1 MKYQQASHADT
12 EAICHLE
19 PFGYNSERDLILGR
33 TVEPKHPE
41 PIMPSWVE
49 RMTPGCWYQ
58 ISGDYPDL
66 DLTPTPPGTR
76 YLADNDPAG
85 DAKLNAGKTPREF
98 LRRSLG
104 RRPRSPW
111 QGQCGF
117 WAITE
122 AWNGAVFAS
131 RFGASGSMIVF
142 GGGHDD
148 YFGSDVHAFDLST
161 RRWSRIS
168 DGYVSGKAKE
178 YGADAVYP
186 DAVYPDGSPLPPHTY
201 GYVQYDPEGNDYLLL
216 KGQTEL
222 GPRVKSAAIPHMFN
236 LDSLTWRKGPRH
248 PSAILGSGG
257 CTTWDASRRILW
269 GHSGDSGNAFIGFSP
284 DSRNADGTYGL
295 WTTLYLKKIQ
305 THADHNAM
313 AMDPMRDIIIAVVS
327 ASNAL
332 YALNPSEP
340 AREIVCLT
348 SKDDQAILSA
358 YAALEYAPNLD
369 RFVYYSANDGPQIY
383 SIAAPAGST
392 WSQLTGSAWSWTNML
407 NSDNRLD
414 PVAHAASTSKFPVN
428 RNHTFGRFRVATY
441 GLVDVAI
448 LIRHTDTPVY
458 AMRLN

>member
-1 MKYQQASHADT
+1 
-12 EAICHLE
+12 
-19 PFGYNSERDLILGR
+19 
-33 TVEPKHPE
+33 
-41 PIMPSWVE
+41 MPSWVE

-58 ISGDYPDL
+58 ISGNHPDL
-66 DLTPTPPGTR
+66 KLPPTPPGTR
-76 YLADNDPAG
+76 YLADNDPAR
-85 DAKLNAGKTPREF
+85 DIKLNPAREAKEF

-104 RRPRSPW
+104 RRPHSPW

-131 RFGASGSMIVF
+131 RLGASGSMIVF

-148 YFGSDVHAFDLST
+148 YFGSDVHAFDLHT

-168 DGYVSGKAKE
+168 DGYVSGKANE

-201 GYVQYDPEGNDYLLL
+201 GYVQYDAEGNDYLMF

-222 GPRVKSAAIPHMFN
+222 GPRVKSAAIPHIFN
-236 LDSLTWRKGPRH
+236 LDSLTWRRGLRH
-248 PSAILGSGG
+248 PSAIIGSGG
-257 CTTWDASRRILW
+257 WTTWDALRRILW

-284 DSRNADGTYGL
+284 DSRNADGTVGS
-295 WTTLYLKKIQ
+295 WTTLYPKKIQ

-313 AMDPMRDIIIAVVS
+313 AIDPVRDIIVVIIS
-327 ASNAL
+327 SSNAL
-332 YALNPSEP
+332 YAIDPSAP
-340 AREIVCLT
+340 AREL
-348 SKDDQAILSA
+348 AGLSSSGNQPVISD
-358 YAALEYAPNLD
+358 YAALEYATNLD

-392 WSQLTGSAWSWTNML
+392 WLELTTGPWIWRRVL
-407 NSDNRLD
+407 NDANRLD
-414 PVAHAASTSKFPVN
+414 PIAHAAALSTHGVN
-428 RNHTFGRFRVATY
+428 KSHTFGRFRIATY
-441 GLVDVAI
+441 GRTDVAI
-448 LIRHTDTPVY
+448 LVRHTDTPVY